1 MAATN
6 DAITNDAVTFPS
18 LEQLRAR
25 GTVKWTAFDAD
36 VLPLWVA
43 ESDATTCPAVSSA
56 IREACERE
64 QFGYLSQDISALTT
78 AAADFFDRRYSWR
91 PKAENIFAVADVV
104 RGVTLAVEHFT
115 RPGSAIVVPT
125 PAYMPF
131 FQVGH
136 ALGRE
141 TVCIPTLAD
150 GPDMAALERAFA
162 DGVGCLILC
171 NPNNPLGFTYSSDK
185 LREITDLA
193 ARYGVRVI
201 SDEIHGPVVLDGQH
215 IPTASV
221 SETAA
226 AVTITATA
234 TSKGW
239 NTAGLKCAQ
248 IIFNDEDAAKWQELP
263 FIVREGASILGVAA
277 ATAAYRDGVNW
288 LDNFVEIL
296 RQNRE
301 TLRVRLAEIA
311 PQARFTP
318 PGASFLAWLD
328 LTDVPGIDTA
338 DPAAWLVKN
347 AKIALNPGFAF
358 GEGGAGHVR
367 LNFATSPEILSE
379 ALDRFAAALSA
390 SS

>member
-1 MAATN
+1 MTV
-6 DAITNDAVTFPS
+6 TNDAVTFPT

-25 GTVKWTAFDAD
+25 GTVKWTAFDQD

-43 ESDATTCPAVSSA
+43 ESDATTCPAVSTA
-56 IREACERE
+56 IRQACERE

-78 AAADFFDRRYSWR
+78 ATADFSATRYGWR
-91 PKAENIFAVADVV
+91 PKPENIFAIADVV

-131 FQVGH
+131 FQLGP
-136 ALGRE
+136 ALGRD
-141 TVCIPTLAD
+141 TVCIPTLDD
-150 GPDMAALERAFA
+150 GPEMGALERAFA
-162 DGVGCLILC
+162 DGAGSLILC
-171 NPNNPLGFTYSSDK
+171 NPNNPLGFTYSAEK

-193 ARYGVRVI
+193 ARYGARVI
-201 SDEIHGPVVLDGQH
+201 SDEIHGPVVLDGTH
-215 IPTASV
+215 TPTASA

-226 AVTITATA
+226 AVTITVTA

-248 IIFNDEDAAKWQELP
+248 IIFNDEDAAAWQKLP

-277 ATAAYRDGVNW
+277 ATAAYREGVPW
-288 LDNFVEIL
+288 LDNFIAIL
-296 RQNRE
+296 RRNRD
-301 TLRVRLAEIA
+301 TLSTRLAEIA

-318 PGASFLAWLD
+318 SAASFLAWLD

-367 LNFATSPEILSE
+367 LNFATSPEILDE
-379 ALDRFAAALSA
+379 ALDRFAAALQDSN
-390 SS
+390 